1 MAGPVCSPDWK
12 GAFQKRN
19 AASELFQLSKGL
31 HPRTAAKGAHMKN
44 GPQPELAEKPARDR
58 RLKGTPASAPLPPD
72 AAIEAHARTLLGLR
86 GLDGALSALP
96 PRAEQL
102 WRMDRFA
109 ADVPFTNAMFIPM
122 GQVADIGLLYQ
133 AVATVVGRHEAL
145 RIRLAVRRGRV
156 IQIAEDWKV
165 KQLEVTDVL
174 QSELADVRP
183 GQKSAVSAFTQASL
197 DLYAQDGFRCQAFRD
212 EQGDVTLGLLAHGF
226 FADSWSSQ
234 ILFRE
239 IRAAYEAQKAEA
251 SAALGPVSQYGQYA
265 LAQRQSLDRNL
276 ASHLAHWNARLK
288 DVPPSR
294 LPYDRDADQ
303 TRRGRSFFF
312 TGREEVARLAAVAQ
326 ESRVSLT
333 ILLLAAYQLAL
344 ARWSGQREIL
354 SAAYTADR
362 VNPRFQSTIGFL
374 VVNMPVL
381 ARIGEG
387 VSFKSFL
394 LDFAKDYYGSYAHR
408 ELSCELY
415 EAIFA
420 PAQPFCST
428 VFNFIPLQK
437 NFSAGELHAIPSFE
451 GILTAPDAPRPSIY
465 RDVYL
470 GLSQHSNGM
479 LGKVFYNAGRFTP
492 EAMENFI
499 RHFGAVIG
507 GIATGPDA
515 TLENLTGRVR

>member
-1 MAGPVCSPDWK
+1 MENGSQPD
-12 GAFQKRN
+12 
-19 AASELFQLSKGL
+19 
-31 HPRTAAKGAHMKN
+31 
-44 GPQPELAEKPARDR
+44 LAEKQAPVRRPGGVPAM
-58 RLKGTPASAPLPPD
+58 APSVPD
-72 AAIEAHARTLLGLR
+72 AAIEAHARTVLGLG
-86 GLDGALSALP
+86 GLDGAPSALP

-102 WRMDRFA
+102 WRMDGFA
-109 ADVPFTNAMFIPM
+109 ADVPFTNAMFVPM

-133 AVATVVGRHEAL
+133 AVAKVVGRHEAL
-145 RIRLAVRRGRV
+145 RSRLAVRRGRV
-156 IQIAEDWKV
+156 VQIAEDWKV
-165 KQLEVTDVL
+165 KHLDVTDVL

-183 GQKSAVSAFTQASL
+183 GQKSAVSAFTQGTL
-197 DLYAQDGFRCQAFRD
+197 DLYAQDGFRCHAFRN
-212 EQGDVTLGLLAHGF
+212 EQGDVTLGFLAHGF

-239 IRAAYEAQKAEA
+239 IRAAYEAIKAGE

-265 LAQRQSLDRNL
+265 LAQRRSLDRSL
-276 ASHLAHWNARLK
+276 ASHLAHWNGRLK

-294 LPYDRDADQ
+294 LPYDRDGDQ

-312 TGREEVARLAAVAQ
+312 TGREEVTRLVAVAQ

-344 ARWSGQREIL
+344 AGWSGQREIL

-362 VNPRFQSTIGFL
+362 VNPEFQNTIGFL

-394 LDFAKDYYGSYAHR
+394 LDFAKGHYASYAHR

-420 PAQPFCST
+420 PPQPFCAT

-437 NFSAGELHAIPSFE
+437 NFSAGELHTIPSFD
-451 GILTAPDAPRPSIY
+451 GILTAPDAQRPSIY

-499 RHFGAVIG
+499 RHFRAVIG
-507 GIATGPDA
+507 GIATDRDA
-515 TLENLTGRVR
+515 ALESLMGGVR

>member
-1 MAGPVCSPDWK
+1 MEEGSQSDLAENLSAPDDRL
-12 GAFQKRN
+12 GRSR
-19 AASELFQLSKGL
+19 ASEMS
-31 HPRTAAKGAHMKN
+31 A
-44 GPQPELAEKPARDR
+44 ELPGFSS
-58 RLKGTPASAPLPPD
+58 LAP
-72 AAIEAHARTLLGLR
+72 AIEAHARNVLGLR
-86 GLDGALSALP
+86 GLDAAPSALP

-102 WRMDRFA
+102 WRMDGFA
-109 ADVPFTNAMFIPM
+109 ADVPFTNAMFVPM
-122 GQVADIGLLYQ
+122 GQASDIGLLYE
-133 AVATVVGRHEAL
+133 AVATVVSRHEAL
-145 RIRLAVRRGRV
+145 RTRLAVRRGAV
-156 IQIAEDWKV
+156 VQIAEDWKT
-165 KQLEVTDVL
+165 KHLEVTDVL

-183 GQKSAVSAFTQASL
+183 GQKSAVGAFTQGAL
-197 DLYAQDGFRCQAFRD
+197 DLYAQDGFRCHVFRD
-212 EQGDVTLGLLAHGF
+212 EHRNVTLGLLAHGF

-234 ILFRE
+234 ILFQE
-239 IRAAYEAQKAEA
+239 IRAVREALKTGTPAQ
-251 SAALGPVSQYGQYA
+251 LGPVSQYAQYA
-265 LAQRQSLDRNL
+265 LAQRRSLNRDL
-276 ASHLAHWNARLK
+276 TSHLAHWRGRLK

-312 TGREEVARLAAVAQ
+312 TGPQIVARLSAIAQ

-333 ILLLAAYQLAL
+333 ILLLAAYQLSL

-362 VNPRFQSTIGFL
+362 VNPQFQNTIGFL

-381 ARIGEG
+381 ARIDGD
-387 VSFKSFL
+387 VSFRSFL
-394 LDFAKDYYGSYAHR
+394 LEFAKNYYGSYAHR

-420 PAQPFCST
+420 PRKPFCAS

-437 NFSAGELHAIPSFE
+437 NFSAGELHTIPSFD
-451 GILTAPDAPRPSIY
+451 GILTAPDAERPSIY

-492 EAMENFI
+492 QAMEDFI
-499 RHFGAVIG
+499 GHFAAVMD
-507 GIATGPDA
+507 GIAAGPDA
-515 TLENLTGRVR
+515 RLENLMSPV

>member
-1 MAGPVCSPDWK
+1 MENGSQPD
-12 GAFQKRN
+12 
-19 AASELFQLSKGL
+19 
-31 HPRTAAKGAHMKN
+31 
-44 GPQPELAEKPARDR
+44 LAEKPARDR
-58 RLKGTPASAPLPPD
+58 HSGNARAMASVAPN
-72 AAIEAHARTLLGLR
+72 AALEAHARTILGL
-86 GLDGALSALP
+86 GNLDGALPGLP

-102 WRMDRFA
+102 WRMDGFA
-109 ADVPFTNAMFIPM
+109 ADVPFTNAMFVPM

-133 AVATVVGRHEAL
+133 AVAKVVGRHEAL
-145 RIRLAVRRGRV
+145 RSRLAVRRGRV
-156 IQIAEDWKV
+156 VQIAEDWKV
-165 KQLEVTDVL
+165 KHLDVTDVL

-183 GQKSAVSAFTQASL
+183 GQKSAVSAFTQGTL
-197 DLYAQDGFRCQAFRD
+197 DLYAQDGFRCRAFRD
-212 EQGDVTLGLLAHGF
+212 ELGDVTLGFLAHGF

-239 IRAAYEAQKAEA
+239 IRAAYEAIKAGA

-276 ASHLAHWNARLK
+276 ASHLAHWNGRLK
-288 DVPPSR
+288 DVAPSR

-312 TGREEVARLAAVAQ
+312 TGREEVARLAAVAR

-344 ARWSGQREIL
+344 AAWSGRREIL

-362 VNPRFQSTIGFL
+362 VNPEFQNMIGFL

-381 ARIGEG
+381 TRIGEG
-387 VSFKSFL
+387 MSFKSFL

-420 PAQPFCST
+420 PTRPFCSS

-437 NFSAGELHAIPSFE
+437 NLSAGELHAIPSFD
-451 GILTAPDAPRPSIY
+451 GILTAPDAQRPSIY
-465 RDVYL
+465 RDIYL

-492 EAMENFI
+492 QAMENFI
-499 RHFGAVIG
+499 RHFRAVIG

-515 TLENLTGRVR
+515 ALESLTGEVG